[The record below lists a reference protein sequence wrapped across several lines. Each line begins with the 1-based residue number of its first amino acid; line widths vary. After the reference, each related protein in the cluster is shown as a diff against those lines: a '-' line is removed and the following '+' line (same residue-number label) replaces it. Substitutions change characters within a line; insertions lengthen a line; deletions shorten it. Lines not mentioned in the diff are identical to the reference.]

1 MTKLNRK
8 DLIYEYYTQLKGAFE
23 SGVVTFRDYRFIIIK
38 IERLFT
44 KSSKIGHYA
53 WMLLLKDASCTHT
66 EVDTLIHCLHAEYFK
81 GEGKGEE
88 WLRERE

>member
-1 MTKLNRK
+1 
-8 DLIYEYYTQLKGAFE
+8 
-23 SGVVTFRDYRFIIIK
+23 
-38 IERLFT
+38 
-44 KSSKIGHYA
+44 
-53 WMLLLKDASCTHT
+53 MLLLKDASCTHT